1 MTAASRSVFRS
12 ALRLRTLS
20 RQRGSTLTGL
30 IIGLI
35 VGLGIAVAV
44 ALTITKGASPFTDKA
59 AKSGRPA
66 DPAPGQA
73 ADPNKPLYGNREAA
87 REANRALADK
97 ATRSPA
103 PAAPAAPAAPSEAK
117 PADSDP
123 LGQMIAGLKDPSE
136 KPAAPAAART
146 PAPRAPSAPAT
157 ATAAAP
163 APAAATGDYI
173 YYLQAGA
180 FREISD
186 AEATRAKLALLGF
199 EASISDRTSGD
210 NVLHRVRL
218 GPYNQV
224 EAMNKARAKLLDSGV
239 DVAIVR
245 NQR

>member
-1 MTAASRSVFRS
+1 MTAFRNRSQSSF
-12 ALRLRTLS
+12 T

-44 ALTITKGASPFTDKA
+44 ALTITKGASPFTDKTVKA
-59 AKSGRPA
+59 GRPA

-73 ADPNKPLYGNREAA
+73 QDPNKPMYANRDAA
-87 REANRALADK
+87 REANKEITEKAAARTNGGAD
-97 ATRSPA
+97 ATA
-103 PAAPAAPAAPSEAK
+103 AK
-117 PADSDP
+117 PADADP
-123 LGQMIAGLKDPSE
+123 LGQAIAAMKDTAPARPE
-136 KPAAPAAART
+136 PKPETRVASVAPAAAG
-146 PAPRAPSAPAT
+146 
-157 ATAAAP
+157 
-163 APAAATGDYI
+163 AATGDYI

-180 FREISD
+180 FRDLSD
-186 AEATRAKLALLGF
+186 AEAARAKLALLGF
-199 EASISDRTSGD
+199 EAAISDRTSDSG
-210 NVLHRVRL
+210 VLHRVRL